1 MKLFFITGSKH
12 KFREAERILKE
23 YNVIIGRKDVECEET
38 RAESCEDVALNCL
51 GQLRSKVNEP
61 FFIEDSGL
69 FIKALNG
76 FPGTFS
82 SWVFKKIGNEGILE
96 LMRGKEA
103 RDARFVS
110 SIAVWDGK
118 EEAVLTGEVKGY
130 ISDKLSKGKG
140 FGYDPIF
147 IPEGSEK
154 TFAED
159 QKMKM
164 GCSHRRR
171 ALEKLAEWLRR

>member
-23 YNVIIGRKDVECEET
+23 YNVIIGRKDVECEEI
-38 RAESCEDVALNCL
+38 RAENCEDVALDCL
-51 GQLRSKVNEP
+51 RQLRSEVNEP

-96 LMRGKEA
+96 LMRGKEV
-103 RDARFVS
+103 RDACFVS
-110 SIAVWDGK
+110 SIAAWDGK
-118 EEAVLTGEVKGY
+118 EEAVLRGEVKGY
-130 ISDKLSKGKG
+130 ISNKISKEKG

-147 IPEGSEK
+147 IPEGSRK

-159 QKMKM
+159 HKTKMM
-164 GCSHRRR
+164 CSHRRR
-171 ALEKLAEWLRR
+171 ALEKLAKWLRR